1 MRLPG
6 LITGHRSAVSAR
18 RRALAFLTAAVLAVL
33 AGCSGG
39 TISAHRNAR
48 STVPPS
54 VSVCG
59 FLKSGG
65 LVAAVNRPGVVTSGE
80 SVTLEASNPGPAV
93 QLDIATLTVGG
104 GEGVSGNVAGPDTVT
119 VGRTFTI
126 PARTAE
132 LTALA
137 TFPVSDPGLE
147 NVPGA
152 GVLEAVNDVSL
163 ASGC

>member
-1 MRLPG
+1 MRVLSRP
-6 LITGHRSAVSAR
+6 
-18 RRALAFLTAAVLAVL
+18 ALTVLAAAALAVL
-33 AGCSGG
+33 AGCSSDSP
-39 TISAHRNAR
+39 SAHGDAR
-48 STVPPS
+48 STGPPG

-59 FLKSGG
+59 FLESGG
-65 LVAAVNRPGVVTSGE
+65 LVAVANRPGAVTSGE
-80 SVTLEASNPGPAV
+80 SVTLEASNPGQAV
-93 QLDIATLTVGG
+93 RLHIATLTVGG
-104 GEGVSGNVAGPDTVT
+104 HQGISGTVAGPDTIT

-147 NVPGA
+147 DVPGP
-152 GVLEAVNDVSL
+152 GVLEAVNGVSL

>member
-1 MRLPG
+1 MSKP
-6 LITGHRSAVSAR
+6 
-18 RRALAFLTAAVLAVL
+18 ALAVLAAAALAVL

-39 TISAHRNAR
+39 TTSAHGNAH
-48 STVPPS
+48 SSVPPK

-59 FLKSGG
+59 FLKSVG

-93 QLDIATLTVGG
+93 RLDIATLTVGG
-104 GEGVSGNVAGPDTVT
+104 GEGVSGNVAGPDTIT

-132 LTALA
+132 LTALG

-147 NVPGA
+147 DVPGA
-152 GVLEAVNDVSL
+152 GVLEAVNDVSI

>member
-1 MRLPG
+1 M
-6 LITGHRSAVSAR
+6 
-18 RRALAFLTAAVLAVL
+18 
-33 AGCSGG
+33 
-39 TISAHRNAR
+39 
-48 STVPPS
+48 
-54 VSVCG
+54 
-59 FLKSGG
+59 
-65 LVAAVNRPGVVTSGE
+65 AAVNRPGVVTSGE

-93 QLDIATLTVGG
+93 RLDITTLTVGG
-104 GEGVSGNVAGPDTVT
+104 REGVSGNVAGPDTVT

-147 NVPGA
+147 DVPGA

-163 ASGC
+163 AAGC

>member
-1 MRLPG
+1 MA
-6 LITGHRSAVSAR
+6 T
-18 RRALAFLTAAVLAVL
+18 
-33 AGCSGG
+33 
-39 TISAHRNAR
+39 
-48 STVPPS
+48 
-54 VSVCG
+54 
-59 FLKSGG
+59 
-65 LVAAVNRPGVVTSGE
+65 VNRPGAVTSGE

-93 QLDIATLTVGG
+93 RLDIATLTVGG
-104 GEGVSGNVAGPDTVT
+104 REGVSGNVVGPDTVT

-147 NVPGA
+147 DVPGA

-163 ASGC
+163 ATGC

>member
-1 MRLPG
+1 MSRP
-6 LITGHRSAVSAR
+6 
-18 RRALAFLTAAVLAVL
+18 ALTVLAAAALAVL
-33 AGCSGG
+33 AGCSGA
-39 TISAHRNAR
+39 TTSAHGQTH
-48 STVPPS
+48 SSVPPN

-65 LVAAVNRPGVVTSGE
+65 LVAVVNMLGVVTSGE
-80 SVTLEASNPGPAV
+80 SVTLEASNPGHAV
-93 QLDIATLTVGG
+93 RLGIATLTVGG
-104 GEGVSGNVAGPDTVT
+104 HEGVSGNVAGPDTIT
-119 VGRTFTI
+119 VGRIFTI

-147 NVPGA
+147 NVPGG

>member
-1 MRLPG
+1 MSQP
-6 LITGHRSAVSAR
+6 
-18 RRALAFLTAAVLAVL
+18 ALTVLAAAALAVL

-39 TISAHRNAR
+39 TTSAHGNAH
-48 STVPPS
+48 SSVPPD

-65 LVAAVNRPGVVTSGE
+65 LVAAMNMPGVVTPGE

-93 QLDIATLTVGG
+93 RLDIATLTVGG
-104 GEGVSGNVAGPDTVT
+104 NEGVSGKVAGPDTIT

-147 NVPGA
+147 NVPGP

>member
-1 MRLPG
+1 M
-6 LITGHRSAVSAR
+6 
-18 RRALAFLTAAVLAVL
+18 AAM
-33 AGCSGG
+33 
-39 TISAHRNAR
+39 NM
-48 STVPPS
+48 
-54 VSVCG
+54 
-59 FLKSGG
+59 
-65 LVAAVNRPGVVTSGE
+65 PGVVTPGE
-80 SVTLEASNPGPAV
+80 SATLEASNPGPAV
-93 QLDIATLTVGG
+93 RLDIATLTVGG
-104 GEGVSGNVAGPDTVT
+104 NEGVSGNVAGPDTIT

-147 NVPGA
+147 NVPGP

>member
-1 MRLPG
+1 MSKP
-6 LITGHRSAVSAR
+6 
-18 RRALAFLTAAVLAVL
+18 ALTVLAAAALAVL
-33 AGCSGG
+33 VGCSGG
-39 TISAHRNAR
+39 TTSAR
-48 STVPPS
+48 SNGHSSVPPN

-65 LVAAVNRPGVVTSGE
+65 LVAVVNRPGVVTSGE

-93 QLDIATLTVGG
+93 RLAVATLTVGG
-104 GEGVSGNVAGPDTVT
+104 HEGVSGKVAGPDTIT
-119 VGRTFTI
+119 VGRTFTV

>member
-1 MRLPG
+1 MSKP
-6 LITGHRSAVSAR
+6 
-18 RRALAFLTAAVLAVL
+18 ALAVIAAAALAVL

-39 TISAHRNAR
+39 TTPAHSNTHG
-48 STVPPS
+48 SVPPD

-65 LVAAVNRPGVVTSGE
+65 LVAVVNRPGVVTAGE

-93 QLDIATLTVGG
+93 RLAVATLTVGG
-104 GEGVSGNVAGPDTVT
+104 NEGVSGNVAGPDTIT

-147 NVPGA
+147 NVPGP
-152 GVLEAVNDVSL
+152 GVLKAVNDVSL

>member
-1 MRLPG
+1 MMRKP
-6 LITGHRSAVSAR
+6 
-18 RRALAFLTAAVLAVL
+18 ALTVLAAAALAVL
-33 AGCSGG
+33 AGCSGKAA
-39 TISAHRNAR
+39 SAHGSAR
-48 STVPPS
+48 SGGPPK

-65 LVAAVNRPGVVTSGE
+65 LVAVVNRPGVVTSGE
-80 SVTLEASNPGPAV
+80 SVTLEASNPGQAV
-93 QLDIATLTVGG
+93 RLDIATLTVGG
-104 GEGVSGNVAGPDTVT
+104 PEGVSGRVAGPDTIT
-119 VGRTFTI
+119 VRRTFTI

-147 NVPGA
+147 NVPGP

>member
-1 MRLPG
+1 MSKP
-6 LITGHRSAVSAR
+6 
-18 RRALAFLTAAVLAVL
+18 ALAVLAATALAVL
-33 AGCSGG
+33 AGCSDG
-39 TISAHRNAR
+39 TPAAHSNGH
-48 STVPPS
+48 SSVPPT

-65 LVAAVNRPGVVTSGE
+65 LVAVVNRPGVVTSGE
-80 SVTLEASNPGPAV
+80 SVTLEASNPGSAV
-93 QLDIATLTVGG
+93 RLAVATLTVGG
-104 GEGVSGNVAGPDTVT
+104 NEGVSGKVAGPDTIT

-132 LTALA
+132 LTALG
-137 TFPVSDPGLE
+137 TFLVSDPGLE